1 VISAHQRKSPII
13 KGGLE
18 IPIEVTVEMESTEK
32 NCLVIKVYEKWT
44 SSKYKDPIDGEHEDA
59 TDSILA
65 ELKTGF
71 SDTDTSLHLRL

>member
-1 VISAHQRKSPII
+1 MAVI
-13 KGGLE
+13 
-18 IPIEVTVEMESTEK
+18 VEMESTEK

-71 SDTDTSLHLRL
+71 SDTDSSLSSDSHQDCDNTTQSVLSD